1 MGISAV
7 ASVIGEGIAAD
18 VVGGALT
25 GAVISGVTG
34 GDIGMGA
41 LTGGIGGGIMG
52 GLGMGG
58 GVLNY
63 GNTSVGSLF
72 GATPTGSLMGSAGT
86 TMDQAAVNDAIQAY
100 VNSGVPYETA
110 AQYVATATG
119 NSVGAVMDVASG
131 ASGGL
136 GLVTAAQGAIPRGA
150 TSALGALTSGAK
162 MGTMGNIANLAQVGS
177 GVYNLMNPPQSPQA
191 ATSAADPW
199 SQYRSQAASS
209 LNQLMQNPNMVYGM
223 PGYQFAQQQGAK
235 NIQRQAAATG
245 QAVSGGTLASL
256 QQQGATTAQNWFN
269 QYVNTLGTQAGVS
282 NANLG
287 VQAGQFAQNQQNAT
301 QTAALQNIM
310 AGAAGLSAGFF
321 G

>member
-1 MGISAV
+1 MGVSAV

-18 VVGGALT
+18 VVGSALT
-25 GAVISGVTG
+25 GAVVSGVVG
-34 GDIGMGA
+34 GDVGVGA

-58 GVLNY
+58 GILDY
-63 GNTSVGSLF
+63 GTKGVGDVFGSAFGTSSIPGGFVGS
-72 GATPTGSLMGSAGT
+72 TGEMGSGLLT
-86 TMDQAAVNDAIQAY
+86 TA
-100 VNSGVPYETA
+100 
-110 AQYVATATG
+110 
-119 NSVGAVMDVASG
+119 
-131 ASGGL
+131 GGL
-136 GLVTAAQGAIPRGA
+136 GASTAGAGA
-150 TSALGALTSGAK
+150 ASGLGALSSGGA
-162 MGTMGNIANLAQVGS
+162 MGSLKSIANLAQVGA
-177 GVYNLMNPPQSPQA
+177 GVYNLMNPPQSPGA
-191 ATSAADPW
+191 ATQAADPW
-199 SQYRSQAASS
+199 SKYRTQSAQT

-245 QAVSGGTLASL
+245 QAISGGTLASL
-256 QQQGATTAQNWFN
+256 QEQGANTAQNWFN
-269 QYVNTLGTQAGVS
+269 QYVSTLGQQAGVT

-287 VQAGQFAQNQQNAT
+287 VQAGQFQQNQQNAQ

>member
-1 MGISAV
+1 MGVSAV

-18 VVGGALT
+18 VVGSALT
-25 GAVISGVTG
+25 GAVVSGVMG
-34 GDIGMGA
+34 GDIGVGA

-58 GVLNY
+58 GVLDY
-63 GNTSVGSLF
+63 GTKGIGDVFSSAF
-72 GATPTGSLMGSAGT
+72 GPSSIAGGYTGTTGEMGSGLLT
-86 TMDQAAVNDAIQAY
+86 TA
-100 VNSGVPYETA
+100 
-110 AQYVATATG
+110 
-119 NSVGAVMDVASG
+119 
-131 ASGGL
+131 GGL
-136 GLVTAAQGAIPRGA
+136 GASTAGAGA
-150 TSALGALTSGAK
+150 ASGLGALSQGGA
-162 MGTMGNIANLAQVGS
+162 MGSLKNIANLAQVGA
-177 GVYNLMNPPQSPQA
+177 GVYNLMNPPQAPGA
-191 ATSAADPW
+191 ATQAADPW
-199 SQYRSQAASS
+199 SQYRAQSAQT

-245 QAVSGGTLASL
+245 QGISGGTLASL
-256 QQQGATTAQNWFN
+256 QQQGAQTAQNWFN
-269 QYVNTLGTQAGVS
+269 QYVSTLGQQAGVT

-287 VQAGQFAQNQQNAT
+287 VQAGQFAQNQQNAQ